1 MENMENHTSSSI
13 IIGTEDWTPIGDLSN
28 DNISIFIQKNL
39 NIRPIDARDN
49 QDGVNEQGGE
59 VITKKDETNPNGIEV
74 FKSISTIPD
83 PDSNKN
89 LKYYE
94 MYFNDE
100 NGATYCIS
108 IYGYDSEDAKL
119 IETTDMV
126 FNSLKMG

>member
-89 LKYYE
+89 LNIMK
-94 MYFNDE
+94 
-100 NGATYCIS
+100 CILTMRTVQ
-108 IYGYDSEDAKL
+108 L
-119 IETTDMV
+119 IVFLFMDMIQKMR
-126 FNSLKMG
+126 SLLKRRIWYLTP